1 MYDEMRDASGAVRP
15 LWTGL
20 AGVVDSAGPEGLAA
34 RRGATVRLLAD
45 DGVAYH
51 PPGAESE
58 QLWELDPLPLILST
72 DEWGA
77 LERGVAQ
84 RAELLDR
91 LLVDLYGPRTVIT
104 GGVLPVEVVDG
115 HPGYL
120 HAWRRT
126 EGEPATPTIGTA
138 GDLLSRRELFL
149 AAVDL
154 GRSPDGWVVLDDRVQ
169 APSGAGYAMAN
180 RRVVARVLS
189 ALHRR
194 SRIRRLGPFFEALR
208 AGLRTDEQ
216 RVVLLNPGPDSETA
230 YEQALLS
237 SLLGVPLVLGS
248 ELTVREGRVWQHTL
262 GRLEPVD
269 VVLRRL
275 DAEWCDPLDL
285 RPDSRLGVP
294 GLVEAARTGAVSVL
308 NGLGSGVAEN
318 PGLIPYLPALCRAL
332 LGEDLLLPGPPTWW
346 CGDPLA
352 LSHVREHAAELVLG
366 PIARGS
372 ADGPAGGSGSELRFP
387 VRGGDLTAAQRAELL
402 DRIAAEPHAWT
413 AQREIPLSTAPTITP
428 TGAAARPVVLRT
440 FAVASGSG
448 WEVLDGGLASV
459 SAGPGVRPLE
469 GAATLAKDVWVVG
482 DRPERALPGP
492 ATEITAQV
500 PAGGVSPRVAED
512 LFWLGRYAERA
523 EDTARLLRAVTDR
536 WADFQNTPEP
546 AGADALRALL
556 LATSEITRTQPG
568 FADPDTLPDPPSP
581 GREELRS
588 LLCDRDRPGT
598 LGFAVHRLT
607 RAAQA
612 VRELLPTDTWLV
624 LGRLDTALARI
635 AADPDLDDGAVS
647 GGLNRILEG
656 LLALA
661 GIVTESLV
669 RDAGWRLLDT
679 GRRVERAQHVVAL
692 LAATLC
698 AAPRGPADRL
708 VVESVTIVAESVI
721 THRRRHAGRP
731 GVAPTLDLLLADREN
746 PRAVAYQ
753 LDRLTDDLAHLPGPV
768 PGSLDATVRRLA
780 EADLPAVAARD
791 AADGTRPGL
800 AALLAGLTA
809 DLDRLAVDIGAAHFA
824 PVLGPRPYDPLLP
837 AAS

>member
-1 MYDEMRDASGAVRP
+1 MRDATGAVRP

-20 AGVVDSAGPEGLAA
+20 AGVLDGAGPQGLRG
-34 RRGATVRLLAD
+34 RRADTLRLLAD

-58 QLWELDPLPLILST
+58 QLWELDPLPLILSG

-84 RAELLDR
+84 RAELVDR
-91 LLVDLYGPRTVIT
+91 LLVDLYGPRSVIT
-104 GGVLPVEVVDG
+104 RGVLPVEVVDG

-120 HAWRRT
+120 HVWRR
-126 EGEPATPTIGTA
+126 PAGAPA
-138 GDLLSRRELFL
+138 RRELFL
-149 AAVDL
+149 SAVDL

-194 SRIRRLGPFFEALR
+194 SQIRRLGPFFEAMR
-208 AGLRTDEQ
+208 AGLRTEEQ

-262 GRLEPVD
+262 GRREPVD

-352 LSHVREHAAELVLG
+352 LSHVREHLGELVIG
-366 PIARGS
+366 PLARGS
-372 ADGPAGGSGSELRFP
+372 ADGSAADGLRFP
-387 VRGGDLTAAQRAELL
+387 VRGADLTAAQRAELL

-413 AQREIPLSTAPTITP
+413 AQREIALSTAPTITVSD
-428 TGAAARPVVLRT
+428 TAATTTAEDRPVVLRT
-440 FAVASGSG
+440 FTVASGTG

-459 SAGPGVRPLE
+459 PTGPGARPLE

-482 DRPERALPGP
+482 ERPERALLGP
-492 ATEITAQV
+492 PDEITTQP

-512 LFWLGRYAERA
+512 LFWLGRYSERA

-546 AGADALRALL
+546 AGANALRALL
-556 LATSEITRTQPG
+556 AATSEITRTQPG
-568 FADPDTLPDPPSP
+568 FADSDPESPS
-581 GREELRS
+581 REELRS

-612 VRELLPTDTWLV
+612 VRELLSTDTWLV
-624 LGRLDTALARI
+624 LGRLDTVLARI

-647 GGLNRILEG
+647 DGLNRVLEG
-656 LLALA
+656 LLALS
-661 GIVTESLV
+661 GIAAESLV

-679 GRRVERAQHVVAL
+679 GRRLERAQHVVAL
-692 LAATLC
+692 LEATLC

-708 VVESVTIVAESVI
+708 VIESVTITAESVI
-721 THRRRHAGRP
+721 THRRRNAGRP
-731 GVAPTLDLLLADREN
+731 GVAPVLGLLLTDREN

-753 LDRLTDDLAHLPGPV
+753 LDRLTDDLAHLPGSV

-780 EADLPAVAARD
+780 EADLPALAARD
-791 AADGTRPGL
+791 IADGTRPQL
-800 AALLAGLTA
+800 AALLAGLTV
-809 DLDRLAVDIGAAHFA
+809 DLDRLGEDIAGAHFA

>member
-1 MYDEMRDASGAVRP
+1 MYDEMRDATGAVRP

-20 AGVVDSAGPEGLAA
+20 AGVLDGAGPAGLAG
-34 RRGATVRLLAD
+34 RRADTLRLLAD

-58 QLWELDPLPLILST
+58 QLWELDPLPLILSGE
-72 DEWGA
+72 EWGT

-84 RAELLDR
+84 RAELVDR
-91 LLVDLYGPRTVIT
+91 LLVDLYGPRAVIT
-104 GGVLPVEVVDG
+104 RGLLPVEVVEG

-120 HAWRRT
+120 HAWRRVG
-126 EGEPATPTIGTA
+126 GELYGTPA
-138 GDLLSRRELFL
+138 RRELFL
-149 AAVDL
+149 SAVDL

-194 SRIRRLGPFFEALR
+194 SQIRRLGPFFEAMR
-208 AGLRTDEQ
+208 AGLRTEDQ

-262 GRLEPVD
+262 GRREPVD

-294 GLVEAARTGAVSVL
+294 GLVEAARTGTVSVL

-318 PGLIPYLPALCRAL
+318 PGLIPYLPALCREL

-352 LSHVREHAAELVLG
+352 LSHVREHLAELVIG
-366 PIARGS
+366 PLARGS
-372 ADGPAGGSGSELRFP
+372 ADGDLRFP
-387 VRGGDLTAAQRAELL
+387 VRGADLTVAQREALL
-402 DRIAAEPHAWT
+402 ARIAAEPYAWT
-413 AQREIPLSTAPTITP
+413 AQREITLSTSPTI
-428 TGAAARPVVLRT
+428 GAAGAEHRPVVLRT
-440 FAVASGSG
+440 FSVASGSG

-459 SAGPGVRPLE
+459 PAGPGARPLE

-482 DRPERALPGP
+482 ERAERAVLGP
-492 ATEITAQV
+492 PDEGSAQL

-512 LFWLGRYAERA
+512 LFWLGRYSERA

-536 WADFQNTPEP
+536 WGDFQNTPEP
-546 AGADALRALL
+546 EGAIALRALL
-556 LATSEITRTQPG
+556 RATSEITHTEPG
-568 FADPDTLPDPPSP
+568 FADSGSPS
-581 GREELRS
+581 REELRS

-612 VRELLPTDTWLV
+612 VRELLSTDTWLV
-624 LGRLDTALARI
+624 LGRLDTVLARI

-647 GGLNRILEG
+647 GGLNRVLEG

-661 GIVTESLV
+661 GITAESLV
-669 RDAGWRLLDT
+669 RDAGWRLLDV

-692 LAATLC
+692 LGATLC

-708 VVESVTIVAESVI
+708 VSESVTITAESVI
-721 THRRRHAGRP
+721 THRRRNAGRA
-731 GVAPTLDLLLADREN
+731 GVAPLLALLLTDREN

-753 LDRLTDDLAHLPGPV
+753 LDRLTDDLAHLPGAV

-780 EADLPAVAARD
+780 EADLPALAARD
-791 AADGTRPGL
+791 TADGTRPEL
-800 AALLAGLTA
+800 AALLAGLGT
-809 DLDRLAVDIGAAHFA
+809 DLDRLADDIAAAHFA
-824 PVLGPRPYDPLLP
+824 PARGPRPYDPLLP